1 MKKEKIMV
9 LLLVILIISN
19 IISWIVLIS
28 EINDVE
34 RIYFEEKVLFGP
46 TGVTESTES
55 FCIDLC
61 SEKGYDGWRGGGP
74 TEDNQFSCI
83 CYKLVH

>member
-1 MKKEKIMV
+1 MFKIVYKCLNSVRLKK
-9 LLLVILIISN
+9 N
-19 IISWIVLIS
+19 A
-28 EINDVE
+28 
-34 RIYFEEKVLFGP
+34 
-46 TGVTESTES
+46 ESTES